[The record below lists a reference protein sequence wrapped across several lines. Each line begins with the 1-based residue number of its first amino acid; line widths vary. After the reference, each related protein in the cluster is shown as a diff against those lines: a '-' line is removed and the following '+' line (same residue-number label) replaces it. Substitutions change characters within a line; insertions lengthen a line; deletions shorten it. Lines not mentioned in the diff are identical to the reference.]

1 MLTATRTDPGLYFPR
16 DTHWNDRGALIG
28 VQDLVDSLQPGLFDA
43 DAYTFTTG
51 GDLHWPRHRP
61 PAHARRS
68 GTARVER
75 AVARRPGVAVT
86 LTDTARSTPGVPVIH
101 EQRSGGPLVPGR
113 VLVLHDSFGRA
124 LAPLAS
130 PWFADVT
137 WFTVNHGIT
146 GNALRDAIGQADT
159 VVIVL
164 TERHLVEQLGEL
176 VAVIRAGVG
185 REWDYFFLGRRR
197 RRLRRPSWRRP
208 GCRSGA
214 RSAPPGR
221 RCRPAS
227 ACR

>member
-1 MLTATRTDPGLYFPR
+1 M
-16 DTHWNDRGALIG
+16 
-28 VQDLVDSLQPGLFDA
+28 
-43 DAYTFTTG
+43 
-51 GDLHWPRHRP
+51 
-61 PAHARRS
+61 
-68 GTARVER
+68 
-75 AVARRPGVAVT
+75 ARRPGVAVT
-86 LTDTARSTPGVPVIH
+86 LTDTARSKPGVPVIH

-176 VAVIRAGVG
+176 VAVIRAG
-185 REWDYFFLGRRR
+185 
-197 RRLRRPSWRRP
+197 
-208 GCRSGA
+208 
-214 RSAPPGR
+214 
-221 RCRPAS
+221 
-227 ACR
+227 